1 MHSNLFHPSQPS
13 SDKLLMEHVITD
25 PSPMA
30 DKEGENELHS
40 SQFVFSEEEIFSKE
54 SNLASFYN
62 LPPPMKSMSCLERNE
77 SSMHSSLDLKGNH
90 QFVGLKANEGLKQA
104 INKMNY
110 KKAKNILS
118 EQLNEGENA
127 IRIQPKNDDPDNDD
141 DLSPKTLWEREELK
155 PQQYPLYFLE
165 NKDMYERLGYYHDK
179 YPFLAFRTFSMKIKW
194 YFFHFIY
201 DFYEVH

>member
-13 SDKLLMEHVITD
+13 SDKLLIEHGVND
-25 PSPMA
+25 PSPM
-30 DKEGENELHS
+30 DDQEGENELHS
-40 SQFVFSEEEIFSKE
+40 SQFVFSEEEILSKD

-62 LPPPMKSMSCLERNE
+62 MPPPMKSMSFLEKAEN
-77 SSMHSSLDLKGNH
+77 SMQSSLDLKGNH
-90 QFVGLKANEGLKQA
+90 HFVGLKANDGLKQA

-127 IRIQPKNDDPDNDD
+127 ERVQPKHDDPDNDD

-155 PQQYPLYFLE
+155 PPEYPLYFLE
-165 NKDMYERLGYYHDK
+165 NKDLYERLGYYYDK
-179 YPFLAFRTFSMKIKW
+179 YPLLAFRMFLLKIKW
-194 YFFHFIY
+194 YFFFHFK
-201 DFYEVH
+201 HHLL